1 MTGQLSNTDLD
12 TLISDG
18 ELSLNDPEPLDVLPE
33 APEPQRLPQQD
44 LSFFGKIPV
53 HVTLE
58 VGSSEVTLQDLMAVD
73 VNSVIALD
81 KLAGEALDVKVNG
94 APFAKA
100 EVVVLNG
107 NYGLRIVEL
116 NSNGLSGLKS

>member
-1 MTGQLSNTDLD
+1 MTGHLSNSDLD
-12 TLISDG
+12 TLIGEG
-18 ELSLNDPEPLDVLPE
+18 ELSLNDPEPLAALPE
-33 APEPQRLPQQD
+33 PSEPQRLPQQ
-44 LSFFGKIPV
+44 
-53 HVTLE
+53 
-58 VGSSEVTLQDLMAVD
+58 
-73 VNSVIALD
+73 
-81 KLAGEALDVKVNG
+81 GEPLDVKVNG

>member
-1 MTGQLSNTDLD
+1 MTGHLSNSDLD

-18 ELSLNDPEPLDVLPE
+18 ELSLNDPEPLAALPE
-33 APEPQRLPQQD
+33 PAEPQRLPQQD
-44 LSFFGKIPV
+44 LSFFGQIPV

-58 VGSSEVTLQDLMAVD
+58 VGSSEVTLQDLMSVD
-73 VNSVIALD
+73 VSSVIALD
-81 KLAGEALDVKVNG
+81 KLAGEPLDVKVNG

-116 NSNGLSGLKS
+116 NSNGLSGLKP

>member
-1 MTGQLSNTDLD
+1 M
-12 TLISDG
+12 
-18 ELSLNDPEPLDVLPE
+18 
-33 APEPQRLPQQD
+33 
-44 LSFFGKIPV
+44 

-58 VGSSEVTLQDLMAVD
+58 VASVEVPLQDLLAVD
-73 VNSVIALD
+73 VHSVIALD

-107 NYGLRIVEL
+107 NYGLRILEL
-116 NSNGLSGLKS
+116 IGNGLAGLKS